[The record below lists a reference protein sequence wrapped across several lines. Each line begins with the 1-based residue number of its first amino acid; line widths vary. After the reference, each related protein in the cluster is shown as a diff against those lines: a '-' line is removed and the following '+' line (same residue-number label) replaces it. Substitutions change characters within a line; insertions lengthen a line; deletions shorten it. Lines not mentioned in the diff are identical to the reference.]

1 MIGMYGCMTS
11 VIAVEESSKKQQA
24 VQSQKKGEK
33 EREGKGREE
42 ERKGK
47 NFTGFV
53 QFCALRRPSSEHSY
67 LLFSSSLLPI
77 VIVIK

>member
-1 MIGMYGCMTS
+1 MS
-11 VIAVEESSKKQQA
+11 VIAVEESRKKQQT

-33 EREGKGREE
+33 ERKRKE

-67 LLFSSSLLPI
+67 LLFSSLHPI